1 MDWACLLLPHLALD
15 AALRSTPEP
24 TRPWVLLGG
33 PANRP
38 VLLDVNAAA
47 AALGLAAGQPLP
59 VARARADGFGC
70 IADDPSRSA
79 ALHLLLADWA
89 HGYSSQVSQD
99 LTDAVVFEIAGS
111 RSLFGPWPQ
120 LRLRLRADLDA
131 LGVHYRLVAA
141 PNPYAARVLANV
153 EADAGIPAE
162 ALTGALG
169 QLPLEAALLD
179 ARTLEVLRR
188 SGLRRLRQLL
198 NLPRDALARRFPAS
212 LLRGLDQLCG
222 RSPVTLT
229 LHTPA
234 ERWQAAI
241 ELPCEVAATGMLLF
255 PLRRLVDGL
264 VQRLRA
270 LDGAVQ
276 RWQLTL
282 THARGSTS
290 PQTVLALGLAEP
302 SRDAALLFELA
313 RERLAQLTL
322 PAPVLALQG
331 SADTLPRYQ
340 PPATDLFEQRPPG
353 SLAWPTLCERLR
365 ARLGDTAVHEL
376 ALAADHRPERA
387 SRRVP
392 VGGGGDTPSRRRD
405 PTDTSARSA
414 VPRPAWLLPTP
425 IPLQSPVVAVLAGPE
440 RIEAGWWDLDSPPLA
455 AAAGSGLVDPDPP
468 AGIDPGPG
476 TTKGPFGAADL
487 RRDYYIVLTR
497 EGRRAWVYRPAGHD
511 GPYWLHGWFG

>member
-1 MDWACLLLPHLALD
+1 MDWVCLWLPQLALD
-15 AALRSTPEP
+15 AALRSAPDP
-24 TRPWVLLGG
+24 ARPWVLLGG

-38 VLLDVNAAA
+38 VLLDVNPAA
-47 AALGLAAGQPLP
+47 AALGLRAGMPLP

-70 IADDPSRSA
+70 LTDDPARTA
-79 ALHLLLADWA
+79 ALQLLLADWA
-89 HGYSSQVSQD
+89 HGYSNQVSRD
-99 LTDAVVFEIAGS
+99 LADAVVFEVGGS
-111 RSLFGPWPQ
+111 RSLFGDWPI
-120 LRLRLRADLDA
+120 LRLKLRADLDQ

-179 ARTLEVLRR
+179 ERTLEVLRR
-188 SGLRRLRQLL
+188 SGLRRLRQVLA
-198 NLPRDALARRFPAS
+198 LPRDALARRFPGS

-222 RSPVTLT
+222 RAPVTLA

-255 PLRRLVDGL
+255 PLRRLIDGL

-276 RWQLTL
+276 RWQLRL
-282 THARGSTS
+282 THARGS
-290 PQTVLALGLAEP
+290 PVPETVLALGLAEP
-302 SRDAALLFELA
+302 SRDAALIFELA

-322 PAPVLALQG
+322 PGPVLALSGQ
-331 SADTLPRYQ
+331 ADTLPRYR
-340 PPATDLFEQRPPG
+340 PPAVDLFEARPPG
-353 SLAWPTLCERLR
+353 SLPWPALCERLR
-365 ARLGDTAVHEL
+365 ARLGDGAVQGL
-376 ALAADHRPERA
+376 QVQADHRPERA
-387 SRRVP
+387 SRCVP
-392 VGGGGDTPSRRRD
+392 VTGDTPAGRRRD
-405 PTDTSARSA
+405 PADATLPAL
-414 VPRPAWLLPTP
+414 PRPAWLLPTP

-440 RIEAGWWDLDSPPLA
+440 RIEAGWWDLDPPVVA
-455 AAAGSGLVDPDPP
+455 AAVGSGLVDPGPP
-468 AGIDPGPG
+468 AGDGAGSAP
-476 TTKGPFGAADL
+476 TQGPFGGADL

-497 EGRRAWVYRPAGHD
+497 EGRRAWVYRAAGHD